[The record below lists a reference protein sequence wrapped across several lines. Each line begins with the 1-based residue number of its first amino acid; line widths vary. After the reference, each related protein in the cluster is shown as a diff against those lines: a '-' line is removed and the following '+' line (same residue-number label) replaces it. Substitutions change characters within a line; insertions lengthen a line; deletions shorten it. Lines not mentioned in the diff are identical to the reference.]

1 MRIGITTP
9 IRGCSVKELRELALS
24 AESAGFAAIFSPEVP
39 IYSAIGNAVNV
50 KVISKI
56 AKNLFN

>member
-1 MRIGITTP
+1 MKYYPTDPDR
-9 IRGCSVKELRELALS
+9 
-24 AESAGFAAIFSPEVP
+24 F
-39 IYSAIGNAVNV
+39 YSAIGNAVNV

>member
-1 MRIGITTP
+1 MKYYPTDP
-9 IRGCSVKELRELALS
+9 DK
-24 AESAGFAAIFSPEVP
+24 F
-39 IYSAIGNAVNV
+39 YSAIGNAVNV